1 MNDIVTHVGYSDE
14 SNWNKGRYRSL
25 GLVTL
30 PLEASQQTN
39 EDLQTILSES
49 GVTEF
54 KWKKLRGA
62 RERFA
67 AKKLISYIIKR
78 AVEGALR
85 VDVLIWDTQD
95 ARHSV
100 AGRDDIANL
109 QRMYFHLFRNVMGRR
124 WPDDAIWR
132 FYPDE
137 QTSIDWES
145 VRVFLARA
153 SSRFEPEINIF
164 HNQPFRWILRR
175 YFHIEQIIEGISA
188 KQPLLQLADLFAGM
202 AVFSYTKYAAY
213 EAWLHTVS
221 PTQPLFPV
229 ENGIGN
235 TFSNGDIEKFT
246 ILKYFGQECK
256 KHKLGV
262 SLKSNRGLRTP
273 NPANPIN
280 FWLYQPQHP
289 MDRAPTRNA

>member
-1 MNDIVTHVGYSDE
+1 MNSAVTHVGFSDE

-30 PLEASQQTN
+30 PLETSQQTQK
-39 EDLQTILSES
+39 DLQAILSES
-49 GVTEF
+49 AVTEF
-54 KWKKLRGA
+54 KWKKLRRA

-67 AKKLISYIIKR
+67 ARKLLFYTIKR
-78 AVEGALR
+78 AVEGAFR
-85 VDVLIWDTQD
+85 IDVLIWDTQD

-100 AGRDDIANL
+100 VGRDDIDNL
-109 QRMYFHLFRNVMGRR
+109 QRMYFHLFKNVMARR
-124 WPDDAIWR
+124 WSDNAIWR

-145 VRVFLARA
+145 MRVFLAKA
-153 SSRFEPEINIF
+153 SSRIEPQISIF
-164 HNQPFRWILRR
+164 HNLPFRWILRR

-188 KQPLLQLADLFAGM
+188 EQPLLQLADLFAGM
-202 AVFSYTKYAAY
+202 TVFSYTKYAAY
-213 EAWLHTVS
+213 EAWMLANS

-229 ENGIGN
+229 DTKSKNGS
-235 TFSNGDIEKFT
+235 SNGDIEKFT
-246 ILKYFGQECK
+246 TLKYFDQQCK
-256 KHKLGV
+256 SHKLGV

-289 MDRAPTRNA
+289 MDRAPTRDA